1 MTDDKKDFKIAR
13 SAFDKLKTGALSV
26 PCAEEILD
34 KKLLLK
40 LKNQSMQKT
49 HFFKNL

>member
-26 PCAEEILD
+26 PCAEEILN

-49 HFFKNL
+49 YFFKNL